1 MIMILIQLYSSDVN
15 LINIHFVNTALN
27 ANENANENDSH
38 YAKSTVEMGGGGAES
53 ALYCTVAAQTQKRVK
68 IETK

>member
-1 MIMILIQLYSSDVN
+1 MILIQLYSSDVN
-15 LINIHFVNTALN
+15 LINIHAVNTALN
-27 ANENANENDSH
+27 AIENAIENDSH
-38 YAKSTVEMGGGGAES
+38 YAKDTGEGEMT

>member
-15 LINIHFVNTALN
+15 LINIHAVNTALN
-27 ANENANENDSH
+27 AIENAIENDSQ
-38 YAKSTVEMGGGGAES
+38 YAKDTGGGGMT

>member
-1 MIMILIQLYSSDVN
+1 MN
-15 LINIHFVNTALN
+15 LINIHAMNTALN

-38 YAKSTVEMGGGGAES
+38 YAKSTAERDGGGGMT